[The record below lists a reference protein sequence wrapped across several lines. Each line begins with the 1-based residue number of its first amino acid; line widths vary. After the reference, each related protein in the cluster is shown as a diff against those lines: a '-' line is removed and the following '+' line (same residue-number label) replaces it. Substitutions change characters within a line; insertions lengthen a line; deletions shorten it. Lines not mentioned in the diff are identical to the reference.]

1 MKVICP
7 SCERLIEVTTV
18 RVVGDSAFFGCA
30 KCGVESALPVTT
42 EALPSFPETP
52 KAAPPLPLSSR
63 KTPGPRALVL
73 ASSSEASNVVMLRAP
88 TAAAVDSARAFADA
102 DPFAVPEGFCPKCI
116 SRRDGQALASASR
129 AGASPSRQGERAQDA
144 ACPICG
150 LVFANVDVGQLSPPA
165 DLAAM
170 WKELLREW
178 GDEGR
183 HAAVRRLAMERNQLP
198 DMARL
203 YRLRLAAMPEDPIA
217 QRGRDEVLAAA
228 SAVVLLPRGPRE
240 PAKSPLVVKVLVGG
254 LALTVIVVAVT
265 MMVRMLS

>member
-1 MKVICP
+1 MKAICP

-18 RVVGDSAFFGCA
+18 KVMGDSAFFGCA
-30 KCGVESALPVTT
+30 KCGVESALPITAD
-42 EALPSFPETP
+42 ALPGFPETP

-102 DPFAVPEGFCPKCI
+102 DPFAVPDGFCPKCL
-116 SRRDGQALASASR
+116 SRRDG
-129 AGASPSRQGERAQDA
+129 PST
-144 ACPICG
+144 ACPTCG
-150 LVFANVDVGQLSPPA
+150 LVFANLDVAQLRPPT

-170 WKELLREW
+170 WTELLRDW
-178 GDEGR
+178 GDEAR
-183 HAAVRRLAMERNQLP
+183 HAAVRRLVMERGQLP
-198 DMARL
+198 ELARL

-217 QRGRDEVLAAA
+217 QRGRDDVLSAA

-240 PAKSPLVVKVLVGG
+240 PPQTPLAVKLLVGG